1 MKEFYI
7 VYGCG
12 ILTGFWIVAMIT
24 ALLIVI

>member
-12 ILTGFWIVAMIT
+12 ILTGLWICAMLT
-24 ALLIVI
+24 SLLMVI